1 MNEDDV
7 EKYVCISCVVCA
19 IMAILICYLQE
30 VI

>member
-19 IMAILICYLQE
+19 IIAIVICYFNGG
-30 VI
+30 

>member
-19 IMAILICYLQE
+19 VIAVVICYFSGG
-30 VI
+30 